1 MTVTDMR
8 FNYPLQKIVDLKGSE
23 KSMAEWEYAA
33 SLGKLRQEEEK
44 MAALVNERAEVE
56 QSLER
61 MTMQPTPLS
70 RVTELQQYIEVLDD
84 RMRRQSDDIR
94 SAAMEVEYR
103 QGRLTGKMI
112 DEKVWLN
119 ARERALERFKLAW
132 LSREQ
137 NELDEIAIVRAGNA
151 LRA

>member
-1 MTVTDMR
+1 MMR

-33 SLGKLRQEEEK
+33 SLSKLRQEEEK
-44 MAALVNERAEVE
+44 MADLVNERAEVE

-61 MTMQPTPLS
+61 MTSQPTALS
-70 RVTELQQYIEVLDD
+70 RLTELQLYIEVLDERI
-84 RMRRQSDDIR
+84 RMQSEDIR
-94 SAAMEVEYR
+94 SAAKEVEYR

-119 ARERALERFKLAW
+119 AREHALERFKLAW